1 MCKQEFL
8 TQLRKA
14 LAGLPQS
21 DIEER
26 LSFYS
31 EMIDDRM
38 EEGLSEEE
46 AVSAIG
52 SVEEITSQIIGDMP
66 LAKLAKEKVKTSRQL
81 RAWEIILLVLG
92 SPIWL
97 SLAIAAVAVILSLYI
112 SLWAVIISLW
122 AVFVSVACSFIG
134 SLVAGIVIICTVN
147 TLQGM
152 AVLAAG
158 LICAGLSIFAFYGCK
173 AVTRCLS
180 LLTRKIA
187 LWIKHCFVKKEGA

>member
-1 MCKQEFL
+1 MDKRQFL

-38 EEGLSEEE
+38 EEGLSEQE
-46 AVSAIG
+46 AVAAVG
-52 SVEEITSQIIGDMP
+52 SVEEIVSQTIGDIP
-66 LAKLAKEKVKTSRQL
+66 LAKLAKERVKGNWRLKT
-81 RAWEIILLVLG
+81 WKIILLVLG
-92 SPIWL
+92 SPIWF
-97 SLAIAAVAVILSLYI
+97 SLGIAAVAVIFSLYI
-112 SLWAVIISLW
+112 ALWSVIISLW
-122 AVFVSVACSFIG
+122 AVFASFVGSFIG
-134 SLVAGIVIICTVN
+134 GLVAGIIIACTGNALPGV
-147 TLQGM
+147 

-173 AVTRCLS
+173 AATRGFL
-180 LLTRKIA
+180 LLTRKTAI
-187 LWIKHCFVKKEGA
+187 WIKNCFVK

>member
-1 MCKQEFL
+1 MDKRQFL

-38 EEGLSEEE
+38 EEGLSEQE
-46 AVSAIG
+46 AVAAVG
-52 SVEEITSQIIGDMP
+52 SVEEIISQTIGDIP
-66 LAKLAKEKVKTSRQL
+66 LAKLTKERVKSNRQ
-81 RAWEIILLVLG
+81 RKIWEIILLVLG

-97 SLAIAAVAVILSLYI
+97 SLGIAAVAVTFSLYI
-112 SLWAVIISLW
+112 SFWSVIISLW
-122 AVFVSVACSFIG
+122 AVFASLTGCFIG
-134 SLVAGIVIICTVN
+134 GLAAGIVITCTGN
-147 TLQGM
+147 ALAGM

-158 LICAGLSIFAFYGCK
+158 LICAGFSIFAFYGCS
-173 AVTRCLS
+173 AVTRGFI
-180 LLTRKIA
+180 LLTRKTA
-187 LWIKHCFVKKEGA
+187 GWIKNCFVK

>member
-38 EEGLSEEE
+38 EEGLSEED

-173 AVTRCLS
+173 AVTRGLS

-187 LWIKHCFVKKEGA
+187 LWIKHRFVKKEGA